1 MDELVDASIASWD
14 YEMSVDDIQR
24 WVSSLNLIRNRLNRQ
39 AVLNVQDCGL
49 HTGIGSC
56 CLVEQ
61 LFATASDDNLVAFGV
76 KRLCERTPYA

>member
-1 MDELVDASIASWD
+1 MMPALWMTTFKDGLID
-14 YEMSVDDIQR
+14 
-24 WVSSLNLIRNRLNRQ
+24 LNLIGKTFDRQ
-39 AVLNVQDCGL
+39 AVLNVQNCGL

-61 LFATASDDNLVAFGV
+61 LFATASDDNLVAFDV